1 MHLLPTIGFIGLG
14 IMGTPM
20 ALNLLKKGYKLVTW
34 ARNPKALTPL
44 VRAGARVVTLP
55 HFVAEQADVILLIV
69 TDSTDVIDLTNAMQ
83 RALRAGQTLIDMST
97 IAPAATRD
105 LAAQLAALGVDML
118 DAPVSGG
125 QIGAQNA
132 TLSIMVGG
140 KADTLER
147 VRPILATLGTT
158 IVHVGDHGA
167 GQVAKACNQML
178 VAQTIIAVAE
188 ALLFAQANGVDP
200 EKVRSAL
207 LGGFAQSRVLDVHGQ
222 RMLNDDFKPGF
233 KMRLHQKDLAIVA
246 AELERLGIQLPGIMM
261 AQHLFSQ
268 LVDENMLEAD
278 SAAVYRMLARQLGFD
293 DSPMAPVDVDSI

>member
-44 VRAGARVVTLP
+44 VSAGARVVTLP

-69 TDSTDVIDLTNAMQ
+69 TDTADVVDLIAAMQ
-83 RALRAGQTLIDMST
+83 PTLRAGQTLIDMST
-97 IAPAATRD
+97 IAPAATRN

-125 QIGAQNA
+125 QTGAQNA

-222 RMLNDDFKPGF
+222 RMLNDDYKPGF
-233 KMRLHQKDLAIVA
+233 KTRLHQKDLAIVA
-246 AELERLGIQLPGIMM
+246 TELERLGIALPGIMM
-261 AQHLFSQ
+261 AQQLFSQ
-268 LVDENMLEAD
+268 LLDEKMLEAD
-278 SAAVYRMLARQLGFD
+278 SAAIYRMLAQQLGLD
-293 DSPMAPVDVDSI
+293 DSRMAPTAVDSI

>member
-34 ARNPKALTPL
+34 ARHPKALTPL
-44 VRAGARVVTLP
+44 VSAGARVVTLP
-55 HFVAEQADVILLIV
+55 HFIAEQADVILLIV
-69 TDSTDVIDLTNAMQ
+69 TDTADVVDLTAAMQ
-83 RALRAGQTLIDMST
+83 PALRAGQTLIDMST

-222 RMLNDDFKPGF
+222 RMLNDDYRPGF

-278 SAAVYRMLARQLGFD
+278 SAAIFRMLARQIGFD
-293 DSPMAPVDVDSI
+293 DSRMAPTGVDSI

>member
-34 ARNPKALTPL
+34 ARHPKALTPL
-44 VRAGARVVTLP
+44 VSAGARVVTLP

-69 TDSTDVIDLTNAMQ
+69 TDTADVVDLTAAMQ
-83 RALRAGQTLIDMST
+83 PALRAGQTLIDMST
-97 IAPAATRD
+97 IAPAATRN

-222 RMLNDDFKPGF
+222 RMLNDDYRPGF

-246 AELERLGIQLPGIMM
+246 AELERLGIELPGIMM

-278 SAAVYRMLARQLGFD
+278 SAAIFRMLARQIGFD
-293 DSPMAPVDVDSI
+293 DSRMAPTGVDSI